1 MSDIVLKT
9 IELTKRYKNRVAV
22 DHLTIAVHRGEIFGF
37 LGPNGA
43 GKSTTIRMILHLVF
57 PTEGDVEIFGQSLR
71 KVRHGALARVEAV
84 VEKPAFYNHLSALR
98 NLEILGGLQ
107 QSVSRRR
114 IMEMLERVGLADR
127 ANDPVKAFSHGMNQ
141 RLGLALI
148 LLNEPELVILDE
160 PTTGLD
166 PQGMKEVRQLI
177 LELSRQRGVTI
188 FLSSH
193 KIQGKINMPTIRVPD
208 FAATLYFKKPDR
220 FHIETKRFAPIPRNS
235 GVFNPFQFDPEKN
248 LFAYLRTETADGRI
262 TDVYRV
268 EPIDSRTPVRYY
280 TVWLGGAPI
289 RVLQVESI
297 SFQGTKAVVTIGYQ
311 SVSHG
316 ADQWLL
322 PQKIHIHLVYP
333 EGAKGPDSLINS
345 DSCWR
350 RRRRAKSGGVVPLR
364 FVI

>member
-57 PTEGDVEIFGQSLR
+57 PTEGDVEIFGQSLK
-71 KVRHGALARVEAV
+71 KVRHGALARVGAV

-98 NLEILGGLQ
+98 NLGILGGLQ
-107 QSVSRRR
+107 RPVSRRR
-114 IMEMLERVGLADR
+114 IMELLERVGLADR
-127 ANDPVKAFSHGMNQ
+127 ANDPVKTFSHGMNQ

-193 KIQGKINMPTIRVPD
+193 LLYEVELIATQMAVIQQGKLR
-208 FAATLYFKKPDR
+208 AAGSVRELLREGPSSVLIKTDR
-220 FHIETKRFAPIPRNS
+220 PEALLGYLKR
-235 GVFNPFQFDPEKN
+235 EE
-248 LFAYLRTETADGRI
+248 AYRSAIAENDGI
-262 TDVYRV
+262 
-268 EPIDSRTPVRYY
+268 
-280 TVWLGGAPI
+280 
-289 RVLQVESI
+289 QVEIDLEQIPELNRWLVHSGFKVQALVPRRTLETYFLDLI
-297 SFQGTKAVVTIGYQ
+297 REQG
-311 SVSHG
+311 S
-316 ADQWLL
+316 
-322 PQKIHIHLVYP
+322 
-333 EGAKGPDSLINS
+333 
-345 DSCWR
+345 
-350 RRRRAKSGGVVPLR
+350 
-364 FVI
+364 

>member
-71 KVRHGALARVEAV
+71 KVRHGALAKVGAV

-107 QSVSRRR
+107 QPVSRRR
-114 IMEMLERVGLADR
+114 IMELLERVGLADR
-127 ANDPVKAFSHGMNQ
+127 ADDPVKTFSHGMNQ

-193 KIQGKINMPTIRVPD
+193 LLYEVELIATQMAVIHQGKLR
-208 FAATLYFKKPDR
+208 AAGSVRELLKEGPSSVLIKTDRPEALLGFLKKDEAYR
-220 FHIETKRFAPIPRNS
+220 SAIAENG
-235 GVFNPFQFDPEKN
+235 GV
-248 LFAYLRTETADGRI
+248 
-262 TDVYRV
+262 
-268 EPIDSRTPVRYY
+268 
-280 TVWLGGAPI
+280 
-289 RVLQVESI
+289 QVEIDLEQIPELNRRLVRSGFNVQALVPRRTLETYFLDLI
-297 SFQGTKAVVTIGYQ
+297 REQG
-311 SVSHG
+311 S
-316 ADQWLL
+316 
-322 PQKIHIHLVYP
+322 
-333 EGAKGPDSLINS
+333 
-345 DSCWR
+345 
-350 RRRRAKSGGVVPLR
+350 
-364 FVI
+364 